1 MPKLWLSRFLIF
13 LTLARAPS
21 SFFPLRTTPRKESLR
36 RTIVMNL
43 IRLACEEIKE
53 KLWTLSFNWIYL
65 FLYSKPLPFDA
76 NKSYHYKQKKMLLDL
91 ITNFLLDFFY
101 PGKKRHNTANFEI
114 AFIGSI

>member
-1 MPKLWLSRFLIF
+1 
-13 LTLARAPS
+13 
-21 SFFPLRTTPRKESLR
+21 
-36 RTIVMNL
+36 MNL